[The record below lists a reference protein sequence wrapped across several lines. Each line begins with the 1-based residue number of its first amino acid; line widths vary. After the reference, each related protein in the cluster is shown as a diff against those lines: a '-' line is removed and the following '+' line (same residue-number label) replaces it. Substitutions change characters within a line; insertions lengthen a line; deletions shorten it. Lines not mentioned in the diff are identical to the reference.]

1 MTERINIEKIFNLI
15 KNNKDDFMGNDTLV
29 NYILLEKT
37 ISLSE
42 KIKAYVEKSIYA
54 IKMKDNYSFYFYIS
68 KIIHLYLKNKENRD
82 LSQENLF
89 ITAHSLYK
97 ASIYFQENF
106 PLLSIFYSFF
116 L

>member
-15 KNNKDDFMGNDTLV
+15 KNNKDVFMGNDTLV
-29 NYILLEKT
+29 NYVLLEKT

-68 KIIHLYLKNKENRD
+68 KNIHLYLKNKETI
-82 LSQENLF
+82 E
-89 ITAHSLYK
+89 
-97 ASIYFQENF
+97 IYHKKIY
-106 PLLSIFYSFF
+106 L
-116 L
+116 